1 MSRAKA
7 VLIPWPN
14 TSIIHWFL
22 IQNYYYYKWAIWT
35 YQHAPNRI
43 LCRAADLSRRLVT
56 WFRNGRLVRFQSK
69 SRATSDGV
77 GQKLGNDGMILNRLL
92 PKNQLQPKAATKSV
106 AYEKRSKKSYRWMNE
121 LRLGLSIGRFFQ
133 QSASE
138 KNHPLCYW
146 PPLTTY
152 SRRSVLSFKFS
163 VLTLLRSL
171 HEHWA
176 KNARSENFQLYLCA
190 MLEYVSIKVLQS
202 RFLVFL
208 VWPRCSTWLT
218 ESLEKSRWFQQAENL
233 FKFARFD
240 DIYCS
245 LWTLGFLPRFT
256 VVI

>member
-1 MSRAKA
+1 
-7 VLIPWPN
+7 
-14 TSIIHWFL
+14 
-22 IQNYYYYKWAIWT
+22 
-35 YQHAPNRI
+35 
-43 LCRAADLSRRLVT
+43 
-56 WFRNGRLVRFQSK
+56 
-69 SRATSDGV
+69 
-77 GQKLGNDGMILNRLL
+77 
-92 PKNQLQPKAATKSV
+92 
-106 AYEKRSKKSYRWMNE
+106 MNE

-138 KNHPLCYW
+138 NNHPLCYW

-218 ESLEKSRWFQQAENL
+218 ESLEKSSWFQQAENL

-240 DIYCS
+240 DIYRS
-245 LWTLGFLPRFT
+245 LWTHGQPTCGIVVMFSRSVADDIGSNFAGAETLCNHLANLCGQWTETRAFELTALGVKFFSRSPVAIWVDVALTEF
-256 VVI
+256 